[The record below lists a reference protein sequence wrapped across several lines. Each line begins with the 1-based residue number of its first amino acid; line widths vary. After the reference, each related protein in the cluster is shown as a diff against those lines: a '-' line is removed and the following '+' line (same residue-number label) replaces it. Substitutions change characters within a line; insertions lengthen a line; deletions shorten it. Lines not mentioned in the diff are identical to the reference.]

1 MFGRRLTCSMGASLV
16 LLSGCAQ
23 TPTSPTAAAPNVAI
37 GAVPQTTTPVPP
49 RITVAPAR
57 AVGVTRLVAFGDS
70 ITWGASSAWDP
81 RFLFAA
87 ANGGYAERV
96 EAGLNTYHPPQ
107 RFTVVNDG
115 QPGEMAV
122 NAVARFRLMLTTRR
136 PEAVLLVEGI
146 NDLNND
152 ISVSRVVTALRQMVD
167 AAVALGIPVLIGT
180 MYPTYAVVDPDG
192 HFRHNGS
199 SEVPVLNAEIRRIPA
214 GRLNV
219 HVVDLE
225 PAMRQRRFVGND
237 GIHLEDSGFE
247 VMASTFLAAIETA
260 FPVRGS
266 FQ

>member
-1 MFGRRLTCSMGASLV
+1 MFGGRLTCSMAASLV
-16 LLSGCAQ
+16 LLAGCAQ
-23 TPTSPTAAAPNVAI
+23 TPTSPTAAAQNVAI
-37 GAVPQTTTPVPP
+37 GAVPQTTAPVPP
-49 RITVAPAR
+49 RITIAPAR

-87 ANGGYAERV
+87 ANGGYAERL

-122 NAVARFRLMLTTRR
+122 NAVARFRIMLTTRR

-152 ISVSRVVTALRQMVD
+152 ISVSRVVAALRQMVD
-167 AAVALGIPVLIGT
+167 AAVAAGIPVLIGT

-192 HFRHNGS
+192 HFRHNGA
-199 SEVPVLNAEIRRIPA
+199 SEVPGLNAEIRRIAA

-219 HVVDLE
+219 HLVDLE
-225 PAMRQRRFVGND
+225 AAMRSRRLVGND

>member
-1 MFGRRLTCSMGASLV
+1 MFCARLTCSLAASLA
-16 LLSGCAQ
+16 LLAGCAQ

-37 GAVPQTTTPVPP
+37 GAVPQTTAPVPP
-49 RITVAPAR
+49 RISVLPPR

-70 ITWGASSAWDP
+70 VTWGASSAWDQ

-87 ANGGYAERV
+87 VGGGYAERV

-107 RFTVVNDG
+107 RFTVVNEG

-122 NAVARFRLMLTTRR
+122 NALARFRAMLTTRR

-152 ISVSRVVTALRQMVD
+152 ISVARVAAALRQMVD
-167 AAVALGIPVLIGT
+167 AAAALGIPVLIGT

-192 HFRHNGS
+192 HFRHNGA
-199 SEVPVLNAEIRRIPA
+199 SEVPALNSEIRRMA
-214 GRLNV
+214 TGRLNV
-219 HVVDLE
+219 HLVDLE
-225 PAMRQRRFVGND
+225 LAMRNRRYVGND

-247 VMASTFLAAIETA
+247 VMASTFLAAIESA